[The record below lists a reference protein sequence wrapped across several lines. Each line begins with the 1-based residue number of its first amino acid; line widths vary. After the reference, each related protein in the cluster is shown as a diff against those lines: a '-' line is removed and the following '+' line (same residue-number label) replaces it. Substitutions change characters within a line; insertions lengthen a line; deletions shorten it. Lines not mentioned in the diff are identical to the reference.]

1 MGVINIADSVKNVN
15 YNGEQAWR
23 ELIIQS
29 IVRKPTVIDLE
40 EEETWEGMWKDD
52 LINLES

>member
-1 MGVINIADSVKNVN
+1 LGNGLGVINIADSVKNVN

-40 EEETWEGMWKDD
+40 EEET
-52 LINLES
+52 